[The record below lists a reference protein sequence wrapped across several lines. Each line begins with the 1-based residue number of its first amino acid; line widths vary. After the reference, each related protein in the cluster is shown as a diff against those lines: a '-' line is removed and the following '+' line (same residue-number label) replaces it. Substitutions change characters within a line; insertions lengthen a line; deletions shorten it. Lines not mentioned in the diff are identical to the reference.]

1 MLSMHSKFDPPDEIL
16 NDQKKLN
23 KFEKRYE
30 ALYNQMY
37 SYIEKSGY
45 SNAVKINDIILGFML
60 VDYFTD
66 IERLKEFHGV
76 NHINSIKLIS
86 YTVYW
91 LLRRKP
97 IQIIKSDKTLQYV
110 NERFALALI
119 LEFLSSKDK
128 QHIAIRTNAGLK
140 AFRELVFY
148 FFKFRQFNAQ
158 DIELMITAFFAGQ
171 IYQETTKD
179 ISCNLPPSDY
189 ENEPWE

>member
-140 AFRELVFY
+140 AFRELLFY

>member
-97 IQIIKSDKTLQYV
+97 IQIIKSDKKLQYV

-140 AFRELVFY
+140 AFRELLFY

>member
-30 ALYNQMY
+30 GLYNQMY

-97 IQIIKSDKTLQYV
+97 IQIIKSDKKLQYV

-140 AFRELVFY
+140 AFRELLFY

>member
-16 NDQKKLN
+16 NDQKKLK

-37 SYIEKSGY
+37 SYIENSGY

-97 IQIIKSDKTLQYV
+97 IQIIKSDKKLQYV

-140 AFRELVFY
+140 AFRELLFY

-158 DIELMITAFFAGQ
+158 DIELMITAFFFFL

-179 ISCNLPPSDY
+179 ISCNLTPSDY

>member
-110 NERFALALI
+110 NERFSLALI

-140 AFRELVFY
+140 AFRELLFY

>member
-37 SYIEKSGY
+37 SYIEKSRY

-140 AFRELVFY
+140 AFRELLFY